1 MPKVPIWPLVY
12 LKVLTFVF
20 KEYRVAYLL
29 FCLFSDFTQ
38 SRIGYHC
45 ILFSFEPLHLLF
57 QFLLYLSTRLFFVF
71 LSPFWFSLHSLTLTV
86 HFFFKL
92 VWMLKPHF
100 SIFLSYSLVT
110 SLFMLNLLSSIIC
123 VIWVYHFFGSLITC
137 FPFIV

>member
-100 SIFLSYSLVT
+100 SIFLSSCFWPYCNSTIYSF
-110 SLFMLNLLSSIIC
+110 LFL
-123 VIWVYHFFGSLITC
+123 FFFYIHLFVVC
-137 FPFIV
+137 ADA